1 MIHKLLRMVFDVIF
15 WLRHA
20 LNGRF
25 LKQARNGMNGEVER
39 GFRNRPL
46 RANRLAERHGC
57 LVCPVSEC
65 PQESG
70 QSKHRAALYD
80 CAEIRMVEQ

>member
-1 MIHKLLRMVFDVIF
+1 MIDSQPLRMVLNGINLGFDT
-15 WLRHA
+15 A

-25 LKQARNGMNGEVER
+25 MKQARNGTDGEVER

-46 RANRLAERHGC
+46 SENRLAECHGC

-65 PQESG
+65 PQES
-70 QSKHRAALYD
+70 RT
-80 CAEIRMVEQ
+80 V